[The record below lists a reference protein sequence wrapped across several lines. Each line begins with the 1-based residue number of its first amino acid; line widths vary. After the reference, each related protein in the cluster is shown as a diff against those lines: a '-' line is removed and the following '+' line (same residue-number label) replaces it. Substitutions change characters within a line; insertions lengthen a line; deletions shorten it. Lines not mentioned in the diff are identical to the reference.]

1 MYSPKAPNQF
11 PQVVNAPAAAA
22 AIAAPKEAK
31 QTSLSETVQLPS
43 LPLECVHNVHGCDS
57 LTTGVLRVGDRITD
71 NVLKEDLEDST
82 GLFVDETRD
91 TLHTTTTGQTTDSR
105 LGNSLDVIAQ
115 NLTMTLGS
123 SLSESLASFASA
135 CNEKW

>member
-1 MYSPKAPNQF
+1 M
-11 PQVVNAPAAAA
+11 
-22 AIAAPKEAK
+22 
-31 QTSLSETVQLPS
+31 
-43 LPLECVHNVHGCDS
+43 
-57 LTTGVLRVGDRITD
+57 LRVGDGITD
-71 NVLKEDLEDST
+71 NVLKEDLEDTTS
-82 GLFVDETRD
+82 LFVNETRD